1 MNFLELDPIPVP
13 TEKLGVEFSPNGKV
27 GIREV
32 VGINLA
38 TLTLTLTLNV
48 LTKDTEQTPHI
59 NSHLTL
65 KHI

>member
-1 MNFLELDPIPVP
+1 MSKRCFGIAPIP
-13 TEKLGVEFSPNGKV
+13 TEKLGGGIPPNGKV

-48 LTKDTEQTPHI
+48 LTKDTEQSIYDKTQFCY
-59 NSHLTL
+59 T
-65 KHI
+65 

>member
-1 MNFLELDPIPVP
+1 M
-13 TEKLGVEFSPNGKV
+13 EFSPNGKV